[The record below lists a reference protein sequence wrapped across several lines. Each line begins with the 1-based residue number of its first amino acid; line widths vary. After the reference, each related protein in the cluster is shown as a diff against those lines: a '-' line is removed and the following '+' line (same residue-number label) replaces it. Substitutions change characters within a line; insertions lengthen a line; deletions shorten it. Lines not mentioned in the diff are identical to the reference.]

1 MERRLLDDVKVTTI
15 FNEKQAC
22 VLFFDLKGK
31 PDLNVMFY
39 GDHKEFREWCKDF
52 FLYQWMKAGPFDE
65 GKLKPE
71 I

>member
-15 FNEKQAC
+15 FKEKQAC
-22 VLFFDLKGK
+22 VLFPDLKGK

-39 GDHKEFREWCKDF
+39 GDHKEFREWYKDF
-52 FLYQWMKAGPFDE
+52 FLYQWMKAGPFDK

>member
-1 MERRLLDDVKVTTI
+1 VERTLLDDVKVTTI

-22 VLFFDLKGK
+22 VLFPDLKGK

-39 GDHKEFREWCKDF
+39 GVHKEFRELCKDF
-52 FLYQWMKAGPFDE
+52 FLYRWMKAGPFDE

>member
-1 MERRLLDDVKVTTI
+1 VERRLLDDVKVTTI

-22 VLFFDLKGK
+22 VLFPDLKGK

-39 GDHKEFREWCKDF
+39 GVHKEFLELCKDF
-52 FLYQWMKAGPFDE
+52 FLSMDE
-65 GKLKPE
+65 SRT